1 MNNERTSLGF
11 RSFWSQQYATRQCPW
26 MTRVLSQRAGA
37 LIAWLA
43 WRGGCSANQV
53 TVVGLPIT
61 LAACAL
67 YLCAESSPAALLSML
82 LFQLAFGF
90 DCADGQLARAT
101 ASSSDFGGWLDV
113 SVDYAR
119 NAAIAMTLL
128 LFLLFSDVPA
138 YPAALAVLLYSSGEL
153 INLHTVTYVNRGDYQ
168 AHGLSGARNH
178 LRVLLLTFKDT
189 PVVLLCIGVLWWWPH
204 GLLVYLAALGLLHLL
219 VATFQARARLI
230 PRH

>member
-1 MNNERTSLGF
+1 MNNARTSLDF
-11 RSFWSQQYATRQCPW
+11 QSFWSQRYATRQCAW

-43 WRGGCSANQV
+43 WRGGRSANQV
-53 TVVGLPIT
+53 TLVGLPIT
-61 LAACAL
+61 LAACAV
-67 YLCAESSPAALLSML
+67 YLGAESSSGALLSML

-101 ASSSDFGGWLDV
+101 ASNSDFGGWLDV

-128 LFLLFSDVPA
+128 LFLLSSEVSA
-138 YPAALAVLLYSSGEL
+138 YLAALAVLIYSSGEL

-168 AHGLSGARNH
+168 AHGLSGTRNR

-189 PVVLLCIGVLWWWPH
+189 PVVLLCIGVLWWWPQ
-204 GLLVYLAALGLLHLL
+204 GLLVYLAGLGLLHLL
-219 VATFQARARLI
+219 VATVQARARLI